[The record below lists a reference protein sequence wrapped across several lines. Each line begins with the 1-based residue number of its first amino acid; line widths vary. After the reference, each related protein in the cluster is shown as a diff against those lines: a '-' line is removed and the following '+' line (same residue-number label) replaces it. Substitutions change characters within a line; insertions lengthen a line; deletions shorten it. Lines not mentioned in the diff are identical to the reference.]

1 MKKIFN
7 RIILSVIISATFL
20 GGCRDTEEYQRLSK
34 AGTLYVESLDTLLKF
49 AGDIKIDTTSEQL
62 LQDDRI
68 LNRNQDYY
76 EKRTNADIER
86 LKILEDLRRH
96 NRLLARYFVLLDE
109 LASSDAPERAQQEI
123 GGIVGNINKIGN
135 KLRESDLIEDR
146 ETSIIGAIGN
156 LIISSQIEGALREEL
171 EARAETINKELETQ
185 EVLLD
190 VLGDSINN
198 ELKITAES
206 IQTRLIIRPYIQ
218 EEPIVKEDDWI
229 TTRKKVL
236 TSQKTAWELANA
248 SDAARNFRKIFLE
261 VINEDFNQARFD
273 YYLSEIEAFLTFVES
288 IKTE

>member
-7 RIILSVIISATFL
+7 RIIFSVIISAAFL
-20 GGCRDTEEYQRLSK
+20 GGCRSTEEYQRLSR
-34 AGTLYVESLDTLLKF
+34 AGTLYVQSLDTLLKY

-76 EKRTNADIER
+76 KERTNADIER

-135 KLRESDLIEDR
+135 KLRKSNLIEDR
-146 ETSIIGAIGN
+146 ETSIIGAIGK

-229 TTRKKVL
+229 TTRK
-236 TSQKTAWELANA
+236 S
-248 SDAARNFRKIFLE
+248 
-261 VINEDFNQARFD
+261 FNQPKNCLGTCKCVRCC
-273 YYLSEIEAFLTFVES
+273 
-288 IKTE
+288 